1 MTNIWARWC
10 TQNSDAN
17 SLQVLGNEANLAI
30 VTSDTPNPWGNTTG
44 KRIILQS
51 QTLHGCQTVY
61 LLFLCMMWHFPT
73 TVTKTYK
80 TECYTSCTLH
90 KHMSN
95 HKYLYGNDYH
105 RCVTWFRL
113 VIQWEEANLNTVHHV
128 CVISSEQAGYKL
140 ATLGLTRYLTY
151 KTLRIS
157 YTIVDIISSN
167 LQY

>member
-1 MTNIWARWC
+1 MRKHNRQENHFTITNIAWMLDSISPVSLYDV
-10 TQNSDAN
+10 TLPNNSN
-17 SLQVLGNEANLAI
+17 KNIS
-30 VTSDTPNPWGNTTG
+30 
-44 KRIILQS
+44 
-51 QTLHGCQTVY
+51 
-61 LLFLCMMWHFPT
+61 
-73 TVTKTYK
+73 YK
-80 TECYTSCTLH
+80 TECYISCTLH

-113 VIQWEEANLNTVHHV
+113 VIRWEEANLNIVHHV